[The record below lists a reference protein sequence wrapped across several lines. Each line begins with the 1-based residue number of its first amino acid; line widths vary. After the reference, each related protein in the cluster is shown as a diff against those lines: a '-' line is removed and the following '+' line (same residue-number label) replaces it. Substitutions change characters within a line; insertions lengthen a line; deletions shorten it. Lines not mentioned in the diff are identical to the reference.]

1 MVGTHRGLVK
11 DASVQPPYRA
21 RYPSEEVVDGEG
33 GRGHP

>member
-1 MVGTHRGLVK
+1 VVGTHQGLVK

-33 GRGHP
+33 GR